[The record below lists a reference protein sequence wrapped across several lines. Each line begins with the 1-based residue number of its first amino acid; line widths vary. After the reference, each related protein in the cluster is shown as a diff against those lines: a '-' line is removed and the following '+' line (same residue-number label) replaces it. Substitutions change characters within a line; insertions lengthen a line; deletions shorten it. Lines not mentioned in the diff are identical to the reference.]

1 MIDLKNDNCLEL
13 MSKMSDSSIDL
24 IVTDPPYKVTSRGC
38 SGTMGGYWKE
48 KRQNKGLSLI
58 AIIHLVK
65 NIYLSSIES

>member
-1 MIDLKNDNCLEL
+1 MIDLRHGDCLEL

-48 KRQNKGLSLI
+48 KRQNKELSLI
-58 AIIHLVK
+58 VIIHLAK
-65 NIYLSSIES
+65 NTCLSSIES